1 MAVTQNN
8 YTGDGSTV
16 LYSFTFPYLATTDV
30 KVKLDGVNTTEY
42 TLANAT
48 TVQLNSAPANGVK
61 IIIFRN
67 TDNDNKKATFYPGSA
82 IKAEDLNNNIDQILY
97 VAQEVD
103 NNAMSSLG
111 DTAMQGDLEMGQGM
125 GIVFEGSTTDDF
137 ETRLAVA
144 NPTADRT
151 VTLPNVTGTVVTTGD
166 TGTVTSAMITDAT
179 IVNADI
185 NASAAIAQSKL
196 NIANATT
203 SAAGYESA
211 ADKTKLDGIETAAT
225 ADQTAAEIRTLVESA
240 TDSNVFTDADHS
252 KLNAIEAGATTDQ
265 TAAEI
270 RTLVGNASDSNVFTD
285 AESTKLAGIE
295 TAATADQTASEI
307 KTLIASSPL
316 DASHLA
322 ANSVGDSEIATG
334 ALDNRYYTEA
344 ESDARYFN
352 VSTGDTIKDGDA
364 FPDNDTT
371 IATTAAINDRIID
384 LVDDVGGFVP
394 IANETSFPNAN
405 PDVNNGTGTLVSI
418 KALSSNL
425 TSNGSGVA
433 TIANGT
439 VGNSTVTIT
448 GLDNSTTYNA
458 GFGMIVETTTTLN
471 TYTFHRQVPK
481 ATEVTTVAGSISNVN
496 SVASNISNVNSV
508 AGNASNINSTVSNAS
523 NINTVAGS
531 ISNVNTV
538 STNISSVNDFADKY
552 RIASSAPGS
561 NNDDGD
567 LYYNTS
573 DNKLYVYN
581 GSAWEVASSLNG
593 SGGSVTGDTTFTDN
607 TKIKLGTGADLQIYH
622 DGTRSWIQDANA
634 GNLIIDTNGS
644 EVDINSGSNAEYMG
658 RFIKDG
664 AVELYYDNS
673 KKLETKSYGLS
684 LHGNVLMTNTDNQQ
698 LKLGAGNDL
707 EIYHDGSNSIIDNN
721 TGDLIIRGDGD
732 DVKILAEDDIVLRD
746 NDDSTNF
753 IHCINGGAVELYHD
767 GVKMFYTSASGVHV
781 ESGGNA
787 AHLHLLDGG
796 KARFGASDDLQIYHD
811 GTNNY
816 IDGHNG
822 VLYIRGATQVI
833 SLQATDTEHSVR
845 CAPNAE
851 VQLYYDNVKKFETN
865 ADGTLT
871 QGTIQVNGAE
881 GATGQ
886 IRIHADEGDDN
897 ADRWRLVANTDG
909 TFGLQNLASGSYE
922 NSIKATGDGNV
933 ELYHNNS
940 KKFETT
946 STGVS
951 LTGDI
956 KLRDNDIL
964 RLGDTTYGDLKVY
977 HTGAANIIDN
987 AEGHTL
993 HIRYTASEEIAK
1005 FIPDGAVELYY
1016 DNAKK
1021 LETTSSGVDVTG
1033 SINATGQVKINDSFA
1048 YIAGTGDDLQIYHN
1062 GSNSTLSNTT
1072 GYFHVSNTNG
1082 IIYLDGNNTY
1092 IRNGAASE
1100 YQAKFIANGAVDLY
1114 YDGSKKFETTSTGA
1128 AVTGSL
1134 GIGTTSPDTLLHLA
1148 GADTAIIR
1156 LENTDT
1162 SLTTDQVIGGL
1173 EFEKQDG
1180 SGAGA
1185 GVVGGLRMHSG
1196 VDGITTYL
1204 TLSTSNSSNNNVEA
1218 LRITSDRHVQI
1229 DNDTGK
1235 LQLGASQDLQIFHNG
1250 THSYIANQTGNF
1262 HIEAD
1267 TCVLRSASQETYFL
1281 GSVNGASKLYYDN
1294 ALKFETTSGGV
1305 LATGNIE
1312 TSEHISLTGDNKKL
1326 KVGAGED
1333 LQIYHDASDSY
1344 IANSNGALII
1354 TQHNNDIKLRP
1365 KTAEEGIIINND
1377 GSVELYYNG
1386 VKKLETTSTGATL
1399 SGNLRLDLGSGNDAY
1414 IYNSSAGGLVF
1425 QADENGHVFQTWSSS
1440 WETRLTITDGGNVRV
1455 PDNGKF
1461 TAGASDD
1468 LQIYH
1473 DGTHSYIDDAGT
1485 GNLYI
1490 RNGTDNSIWCGGAV
1504 NLYYDDSKKFETT
1517 SYGTYITGIGYV
1529 TGGWRPSADG
1539 GCSLGSSSYRWYDLN
1554 ISNDID
1560 ISDNGVIQLGD
1571 GDDLKIYHDGSN
1583 SYIDNTTGTLR
1594 IRDSEVRICN
1604 TDNETYFAGTANGES
1619 KLYYDDSVK
1628 LETTSNGV
1636 FVSGKT
1642 YINTASAS
1650 AIDSQAVL
1658 AVRASFGTS
1667 GCGVEIK
1674 HDGNPAAGRDF
1685 IRFYNTSDAEAGSIE
1700 HDAAT
1705 SVQYLTSSDYRL
1717 KENIANITDGIER
1730 LKLLKPRKFSWK
1742 DDPELGLRDGFI
1754 AHEVSPAIP
1763 HCVSGEKDA
1772 VKEDGSIQIQS
1783 MEYSQ
1788 LTPLLTAALQEAI
1801 TKIEV
1806 LETKVAALE
1815 SS

>member
-607 TKIKLGTGADLQIYH
+607 TKIKLGTGA
-622 DGTRSWIQDANA
+622 
-634 GNLIIDTNGS
+634 
-644 EVDINSGSNAEYMG
+644 
-658 RFIKDG
+658 
-664 AVELYYDNS
+664 
-673 KKLETKSYGLS
+673 
-684 LHGNVLMTNTDNQQ
+684 
-698 LKLGAGNDL
+698 
-707 EIYHDGSNSIIDNN
+707 
-721 TGDLIIRGDGD
+721 
-732 DVKILAEDDIVLRD
+732 
-746 NDDSTNF
+746 
-753 IHCINGGAVELYHD
+753 
-767 GVKMFYTSASGVHV
+767 
-781 ESGGNA
+781 
-787 AHLHLLDGG
+787 
-796 KARFGASDDLQIYHD
+796 DLQIYHD

-1571 GDDLKIYHDGSN
+1571 GDDLKIYHNGTN